1 MAFSQEIWGTEPFP
15 TGCREKFMAFTQAS
29 TSVGERTSILLSADN
44 TRPERYIIVDTLR
57 QAAPLMGLKASVIA
71 TLDAM
76 LSCLPPKR
84 QHNTVFA
91 SNATLAFRR
100 NGISDRTIRR
110 HAAILQ
116 ELGLLV
122 RRDSS
127 NRKRFSKRNVT
138 EGTALRFG
146 FDLTPLFRRFAEL
159 AELAAQAVRE
169 NDQIVYLKAKIRAAA
184 NDILQAEPN
193 NVDASV
199 AIRTLRR
206 KLSLDECNC
215 LLASLDIE
223 AVEAE
228 QPCNAV
234 VTGEEKMSGSDG
246 QNVRHHHNSNKE
258 HIDKRNQHSPK
269 IGPLHPASSPL
280 TVHEIL
286 RACPEAAQFSLTPVK
301 TMADV
306 VSQARNL
313 APMLGIDSRN
323 YQDAQDKLGIEGA
336 ALTVWAIMQ
345 FHEKIQK
352 VGAYFRSITSGRNSA
367 DFVPEQL
374 VRRLS
379 GTAKTDL
386 SRQCST
392 TSANNCPRTISAED

>member
-1 MAFSQEIWGTEPFP
+1 MAFI
-15 TGCREKFMAFTQAS
+15 QAS
-29 TSVGERTSILLSADN
+29 ASVGERSGRLLSADN
-44 TRPERYIIVDTLR
+44 HRPERHIIIDTLR
-57 QAAPLMGLKASVIA
+57 QAAPLMGLKAPVIA

-76 LSCLPPKR
+76 LSCLPPTR

-127 NRKRFSKRNVT
+127 NRKRFSRQNVT

-146 FDLTPLFRRFAEL
+146 FDLTPLFQRIAEL

-169 NDQIVYLKAKIRAAA
+169 NDQIAYLKAKIRAAA
-184 NDILQAEPN
+184 NAILQAEPDSI
-193 NVDASV
+193 DATM
-199 AIRTLRR
+199 AIRALRR
-206 KLSLDECNC
+206 NLSLDDCYN
-215 LLASLDIE
+215 LLGSLDFE

-228 QPCNAV
+228 QPCDKTDAKQ
-234 VTGEEKMSGSDG
+234 EKMSGNDG

-258 HIDKRNQHSPK
+258 HIDFKERHQSK
-269 IGPLHPASSPL
+269 AHPSDQQPIHLSVP
-280 TVHEIL
+280 EIL
-286 RACPEAAQFSLTPVK
+286 SACPEAAQFSLTPVK

-306 VSQARNL
+306 VSHARSL

-323 YQDAQDKLGIEGA
+323 YQDAQENLGIEGT

-345 FHEKIQK
+345 FHEQIQK
-352 VGAYFRSITSGRNSA
+352 VGAYFRSITSGKKSP

-374 VRRLS
+374 IRRLS
-379 GTAKTDL
+379 
-386 SRQCST
+386 
-392 TSANNCPRTISAED
+392 RTQPQPI

>member
-1 MAFSQEIWGTEPFP
+1 
-15 TGCREKFMAFTQAS
+15 MAFTQVSAS
-29 TSVGERTSILLSADN
+29 AGERSGKLLSADN
-44 TRPERYIIVDTLR
+44 LRPERHIIIDTLR
-57 QAAPLMGLKASVIA
+57 QAAPLVGLKAPVIA

-127 NRKRFSKRNVT
+127 NRKRFSRQNAT

-146 FDLTPLFRRFAEL
+146 FDLTPLFERYPEL
-159 AELAAQAVRE
+159 AELAAQAVRK
-169 NDQIVYLKAKIRAAA
+169 NDQITYLKAKIRAAA
-184 NDILQAEPN
+184 NDILQTTPDSI
-193 NVDASV
+193 DATT
-199 AIRTLRR
+199 AIRALRR
-206 KLSLDECNC
+206 NLSQGDCYDLLD
-215 LLASLDIE
+215 SLDIAAME
-223 AVEAE
+223 VE
-228 QPCNAV
+228 QPCD
-234 VTGEEKMSGSDG
+234 TTDDGEEKMSGNDG

-258 HIDKRNQHSPK
+258 HIDTKERHQSKEHPSDQQAPK
-269 IGPLHPASSPL
+269 LSVS
-280 TVHEIL
+280 EIL
-286 RACPEAAQFSLTPVK
+286 SACPEAAQFSLTPVK
-301 TMADV
+301 TMSDII
-306 VSQARNL
+306 SHARTL

-323 YQDAQDKLGIEGA
+323 YQDAQEQLGIEGT

-345 FHEKIQK
+345 FHERIQK
-352 VGAYFRSITSGRNSA
+352 VGAYFRSITSGKNSVG
-367 DFVPEQL
+367 FVPEQL

-379 GTAKTDL
+379 
-386 SRQCST
+386 
-392 TSANNCPRTISAED
+392 RTHPQPI

>member
-1 MAFSQEIWGTEPFP
+1 
-15 TGCREKFMAFTQAS
+15 MAFTQAS
-29 TSVGERTSILLSADN
+29 ASVGERTEILLSADN
-44 TRPERYIIVDTLR
+44 ARPERHIIIDTLR

-146 FDLTPLFRRFAEL
+146 FDLTPLFQRFPEL
-159 AELAAQAVRE
+159 AELASQAVRE
-169 NDQIVYLKAKIRAAA
+169 NDQIAYLKAKIRAAA
-184 NDILQAEPN
+184 NDILQAEPDD
-193 NVDASV
+193 VDALI

-206 KLSLDECNC
+206 KLSLDECC
-215 LLASLDIE
+215 SLLAGLDVE

-228 QPCNAV
+228 QPCEAV
-234 VTGEEKMSGSDG
+234 IAGEEKMSGNDG

-258 HIDKRNQHSPK
+258 HIDKREHHPPK
-269 IGPLHPASSPL
+269 TRPSRLRAIPLSVP
-280 TVHEIL
+280 EIL
-286 RACPEAAQFSLTPVK
+286 SACPEAAQFSLTPVK
-301 TMADV
+301 TMSDV
-306 VSQARNL
+306 VSHARTL

-323 YQDAQDKLGIEGA
+323 YQDAQEQLGIEGT

-345 FHEKIQK
+345 FHEKVQK

-367 DFVPEQL
+367 NFVPEQL

-379 GTAKTDL
+379 QAQ
-386 SRQCST
+386 RQ
-392 TSANNCPRTISAED
+392 PI

>member
-1 MAFSQEIWGTEPFP
+1 MAFI
-15 TGCREKFMAFTQAS
+15 QAS
-29 TSVGERTSILLSADN
+29 ASVGERPGNVLSADN
-44 TRPERYIIVDTLR
+44 HRPERHIIIDALR
-57 QAAPLMGLKASVIA
+57 QAAPLVGLKAPVIA

-76 LSCLPPKR
+76 LSCLPPTR

-110 HAAILQ
+110 HAAILE

-127 NRKRFSKRNVT
+127 NRKRFSRQNVT

-146 FDLTPLFRRFAEL
+146 FDLTPLFQRFAEL

-169 NDQIVYLKAKIRAAA
+169 NDQIAYLKAKIRAAA
-184 NDILQAEPN
+184 NAILRVEPDSI
-193 NVDASV
+193 DATV

-206 KLSLDECNC
+206 KLSLDDCYN
-215 LLASLDIE
+215 LLGSLDIE

-228 QPCNAV
+228 QPCDKTNAS
-234 VTGEEKMSGSDG
+234 EEKMSGSDG

-258 HIDKRNQHSPK
+258 HIDIKKRHQSK
-269 IGPLHPASSPL
+269 SHPSDRQPIRL
-280 TVHEIL
+280 TIPEIL
-286 RACPEAAQFSLTPVK
+286 SACPEAAQFSPTAVK
-301 TMADV
+301 TMSDV
-306 VSQARNL
+306 VSHARTL

-323 YQDAQDKLGIEGA
+323 YQDAQESLGIEGT

-345 FHEKIQK
+345 FHAKIKK
-352 VGAYFRSITSGRNSA
+352 VGAYFRSITSGQNSE

-379 GTAKTDL
+379 
-386 SRQCST
+386 
-392 TSANNCPRTISAED
+392 RTQLQQS

>member
-1 MAFSQEIWGTEPFP
+1 
-15 TGCREKFMAFTQAS
+15 MAFTQAS
-29 TSVGERTSILLSADN
+29 ASVGERTGILLSADN
-44 TRPERYIIVDTLR
+44 TRPERHIIIDTLR

-91 SNATLAFRR
+91 SNTTLAFRR

-116 ELGLLV
+116 EHGLLV
-122 RRDSS
+122 RRDSA
-127 NRKRFSKRNVT
+127 NRKRFSRRNVT
-138 EGTALRFG
+138 EGVAIRFG
-146 FDLTPLFRRFAEL
+146 FDLTPLFQRFSEL
-159 AELAAQAVRE
+159 ADLAAQAVRKQ
-169 NDQIVYLKAKIRAAA
+169 DQIAYLKAKIRAAA
-184 NDILQAEPN
+184 NEILQAKPN
-193 NVDASV
+193 DSDALN

-206 KLSLDECNC
+206 MLSLDECC
-215 LLASLDIE
+215 SLLAGLEIE

-228 QPCNAV
+228 QPCETV
-234 VTGEEKMSGSDG
+234 VARKEKMSGSDG
-246 QNVRHHHNSNKE
+246 QNVRHHHNSSKE
-258 HIDKRNQHSPK
+258 HIDKREQHPPK
-269 IGPLHPASSPL
+269 IKPSHPSPMPLSIP
-280 TVHEIL
+280 EIL
-286 RACPEAAQFSLTPVK
+286 SACPEAAQFSLTPVK
-301 TMADV
+301 TMSDV
-306 VSQARNL
+306 ISHARIL
-313 APMLGIDSRN
+313 APMLGIDSKN
-323 YQDAQDKLGIEGA
+323 YQDAQDQLGMEGT

-379 GTAKTDL
+379 QAQPQLT
-386 SRQCST
+386 
-392 TSANNCPRTISAED
+392 

>member
-1 MAFSQEIWGTEPFP
+1 
-15 TGCREKFMAFTQAS
+15 MAFTQAS
-29 TSVGERTSILLSADN
+29 ASVGERTEILLSADN
-44 TRPERYIIVDTLR
+44 DRPERHIIIDTLR
-57 QAAPLMGLKASVIA
+57 QAAPMMGLKASVIA

-146 FDLTPLFRRFAEL
+146 FDLTPLFQRFSEL
-159 AELAAQAVRE
+159 AELAAQTVRE
-169 NDQIVYLKAKIRAAA
+169 NDQIAYLKAKIRAAA
-184 NDILQAEPN
+184 NDILQAEPDDI
-193 NVDASV
+193 DAII
-199 AIRTLRR
+199 AKRTLRR
-206 KLSLDECNC
+206 KLSLAECHS
-215 LLASLDIE
+215 LLAGLDIE
-223 AVEAE
+223 TVEAE
-228 QPCNAV
+228 QPCEAV
-234 VTGEEKMSGSDG
+234 IAGEEKMSGNDG

-258 HIDKRNQHSPK
+258 HIDKREDHPPK
-269 IGPLHPASSPL
+269 TRPSRLRAIPLSVP
-280 TVHEIL
+280 EIL
-286 RACPEAAQFSLTPVK
+286 SACPEAAQFSLTPVK
-301 TMADV
+301 TMSDV
-306 VSQARNL
+306 VSHARTL

-323 YQDAQDKLGIEGA
+323 YQDAQEQLGIEGT

-345 FHEKIQK
+345 FHEKVQK

-379 GTAKTDL
+379 RA
-386 SRQCST
+386 Q
-392 TSANNCPRTISAED
+392 PQTI

>member
-1 MAFSQEIWGTEPFP
+1 
-15 TGCREKFMAFTQAS
+15 MAFTQAS
-29 TSVGERTSILLSADN
+29 ASIGERTGSLLSADN
-44 TRPERYIIVDTLR
+44 SRPERHIIIDTLR
-57 QAAPLMGLKASVIA
+57 QAAPLMSLKAPVIA

-146 FDLTPLFRRFAEL
+146 FDLTPLFQRFPEF

-169 NDQIVYLKAKIRAAA
+169 NDQIAYLKAKIRAAA
-184 NDILQAEPN
+184 NEILQTKPDRT
-193 NVDASV
+193 DAIM
-199 AIRTLRR
+199 ALRALRR
-206 KLSLDECNC
+206 NLSMNDCYNLLDG
-215 LLASLDIE
+215 LDME
-223 AVEAE
+223 AMEAE
-228 QPCNAV
+228 QPCEIADA
-234 VTGEEKMSGSDG
+234 GEEKMSGNDG

-258 HIDKRNQHSPK
+258 HIDKREHQPSESRPSRQ
-269 IGPLHPASSPL
+269 PAMPL
-280 TVHEIL
+280 TVPEIL
-286 RACPEAAQFSLTPVK
+286 SSCPEAAQFSLTTVK
-301 TMADV
+301 TMSDV
-306 VSQARNL
+306 VSHARIL

-323 YQDAQDKLGIEGA
+323 YQDAQEKLGIEGT
-336 ALTVWAIMQ
+336 ALTIWAIMQ

-352 VGAYFRSITSGRNSA
+352 VGAYFRSITSGKNSTG
-367 DFVPEQL
+367 FVPEQL
-374 VRRLS
+374 IRRLS
-379 GTAKTDL
+379 
-386 SRQCST
+386 R
-392 TSANNCPRTISAED
+392 AEPQPI